1 MSTKC
6 LCECSYNLDQT
17 VNVTVRDGDIKS
29 VIYAESGMVPIQW
42 GGGPVYHTPD
52 SLFDVIQKAIT
63 AEADQLAVN
72 YNSEF
77 GYPTNI
83 DIDYDVN
90 ATDDEYT
97 ATANNYTPR

>member
-1 MSTKC
+1 M
-6 LCECSYNLDQT
+6 LCECSYNLDQA
-17 VNVTVRDGDIKS
+17 VKVTISDGGIKS
-29 VIYAESGMVPIQW
+29 VVYVESGMVPTQW

-52 SLFDVIQKAIT
+52 SLFEVIQRAIT
-63 AEADQLAVN
+63 AKADQLAVN

-77 GYPTNI
+77 GYPMNI
-83 DIDYDVN
+83 EIDYDVN